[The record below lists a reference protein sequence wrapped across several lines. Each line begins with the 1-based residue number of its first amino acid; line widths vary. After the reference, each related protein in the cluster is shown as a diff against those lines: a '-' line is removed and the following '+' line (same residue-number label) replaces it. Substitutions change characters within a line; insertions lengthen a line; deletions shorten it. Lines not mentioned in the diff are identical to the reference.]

1 METKPYELSHEDSL
15 RLNVLM
21 AGGVQAVR
29 IDETGMILYALTE
42 RGEAKV
48 ALSPNSSN
56 DQYLRRVREFLA
68 GFTLGSPGGYPVFLQ
83 RWTRMGQARDQ
94 GLDKLLTLGET
105 EAVISVA
112 YSNGL
117 TDELARRAWWALPL
131 ADNAR
136 RMLERDCVVHGTMGP
151 ILADFLIEN
160 LPFEQDPHILIDTV
174 RIVLQPGLASQE
186 ARLRVWKMAKHH
198 NAYYVGFLERTPDDL
213 PDPLPARDD
222 FARVQQ
228 RLADL
233 AVSSP
238 AARLLLRA
246 LGSGG
251 QTFLKVVVD
260 VLRHP
265 ADQDVVNALLGTLAD
280 YFSAVR
286 HPGACA
292 ATPEAVVDEVEARLT
307 QETGIVRLAEAA
319 PELQAEIRALLF
331 LSRMDREMARPILS
345 RTTAV
350 GTLMRSK
357 LEPLTGPVFQHIE
370 ALRGGSA

>member
-29 IDETGMILYALTE
+29 IDESSMVLYALTE

-48 ALSPNSSN
+48 TLSPNTSN

-136 RMLERDCVVHGTMGP
+136 RMLERDCVAQGTMGP
-151 ILADFLIEN
+151 VLADFLIEH

-186 ARLRVWKMAKHH
+186 ARLRLWKMAKHH
-198 NAYYVGFLERTPDDL
+198 NAYYVGFLERSPDDL
-213 PDPLPARDD
+213 PDPLPARAD
-222 FARVQQ
+222 FANVEQ
-228 RLADL
+228 RLSDFA
-233 AVSSP
+233 ASSP
-238 AARLLLRA
+238 AARLLLRS

-251 QTFLKVVVD
+251 QTYLKIAAG

-265 ADQDVVNALLGTLAD
+265 ADQDVVNALLNALAD

-286 HPGACA
+286 RPSACA
-292 ATPEAVVDEVEARLT
+292 ADLEAVEAEVELRLI
-307 QETGIVRLAEAA
+307 QEAEIVRLLETV
-319 PELQAEIRALLF
+319 PELRAEIRAMLF
-331 LSRMDREMARPILS
+331 LSRMNKEMARPILS

-357 LEPLTGPVFQHIE
+357 LEPLTGPIFQHIE
-370 ALRGGSA
+370 VLRGAD

>member
-29 IDETGMILYALTE
+29 IDESSMVLYALTE

-48 ALSPNSSN
+48 ALSPNSGN
-56 DQYLRRVREFLA
+56 DLYLRRVREFLA

-117 TDELARRAWWALPL
+117 TDELARRAWWAMPA

-136 RMLERDCVVHGTMGP
+136 RMLERDCVVQGTMGP
-151 ILADFLIEN
+151 VLADFLIEH

-186 ARLRVWKMAKHH
+186 ARLRLWKMAKHH
-198 NAYYVGFLERTPDDL
+198 NACYVGFLERSPDDL
-213 PDPLPARDD
+213 PDPLPPRADYAALEPRLTA
-222 FARVQQ
+222 FA
-228 RLADL
+228 A
-233 AVSSP
+233 SNP
-238 AARLLLRA
+238 AARLMLRA

-251 QTFLKVVVD
+251 QGYLKISVG

-265 ADQDVVNALLGTLAD
+265 ADQDVVNALLNALAD

-292 ATPEAVVDEVEARLT
+292 ATLEAVADEVETRLT
-307 QETGIVRLAEAA
+307 QEADIIRLLAA
-319 PELQAEIRALLF
+319 VPELRPEMRAMLF

-357 LEPLTGPVFQHIE
+357 LESLTGPIFQHIE
-370 ALRGGSA
+370 TLRGGA